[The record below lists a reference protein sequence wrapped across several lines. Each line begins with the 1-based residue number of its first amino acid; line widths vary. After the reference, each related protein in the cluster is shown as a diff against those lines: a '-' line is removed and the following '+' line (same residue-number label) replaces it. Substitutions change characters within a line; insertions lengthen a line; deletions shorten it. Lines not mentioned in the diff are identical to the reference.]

1 MIMTIT
7 DRVRNLCETHGLTIN
22 KLEIE
27 LGIGRGKI
35 GRWQKHRPNPEELLR
50 VANRFEVSA
59 EYLLTGIEDSAIREY
74 NEAIIGRIQQLC
86 AHRGTYI
93 ADVEKDL
100 GFIAGTINGWKLAKS
115 RAPMDK
121 IEAIAKLFRVPTQ
134 ALTGVL
140 PEHIKKEQPALS
152 EKRQAALEILEKL
165 SDAQIDAL
173 LKLLGE

>member
-1 MIMTIT
+1 MTIT

-59 EYLLTGIEDSAIREY
+59 EYLLTGIDDSEIREY
-74 NEAIIGRIQQLC
+74 NNAVLGRIQQLC
-86 AHRGTYI
+86 ARRGTYI
-93 ADVEKDL
+93 ADVEKEL
-100 GFIAGTINGWKLAKS
+100 GFSAGTINGWANLKR
-115 RAPMDK
+115 RAPLDK
-121 IEAIAKLFRVPTQ
+121 IEAVAKFLRAPTQ
-134 ALTGVL
+134 ALTGQL
-140 PEHIKKEQPALS
+140 PEYIKKEQPALS
-152 EKRQAALEILEKL
+152 EKRQAALELIEKL
-165 SDAQIDAL
+165 SDAQIDAI